1 MASRNRKK
9 SSTKNRYFEYRG
21 RNYEDAVNGAIAR
34 AKTEARYP
42 TSASNRGI
50 KEISG
55 ERGLFN
61 FIVKDELKRSKV
73 PKILI
78 TKLTDPAWGGI

>member
-1 MASRNRKK
+1 MAVRRRKK
-9 SSTKNRYFEYRG
+9 SVEKNEYFIYRG

-34 AKTEARYP
+34 ARTEARYP

-50 KEISG
+50 KELSG

-61 FIVKDELKRSKV
+61 LIIKDELKRSKV
-73 PKILI
+73 PKMLI
-78 TKLTDPAWGGI
+78 KKLTETT